1 MAYYPK
7 QRNVSGVFFHGNAG
21 VDQVLET
28 SSSLTYS
35 TGTDTLTV
43 GNLDGNATTA
53 TTALDASGLTSNVTV
68 QISDEMTG
76 SATFQDAGDTA
87 NVSVTAASTLISN
100 RTEATSG
107 NNTDYVLLLS
117 GSELRKITKGNFVS
131 DLGGGTMSSWDI
143 SAENGAAQTV
153 TNAEQ
158 VDFSGAGNITITQ
171 DESSSPYRVVIS
183 GNDQVNTYTAG
194 SGLNEDPSNTFNVQT
209 DNSTLEVSTD
219 IVRVKNAGITP
230 TQIATSV
237 AGNGLTGGAGS
248 ALAVGAGSLIDVTAT
263 TVDVDL
269 TEAAAATIADN
280 DELIFLDGGTTAS
293 KGSTRDLATL
303 MAGAGLTATNSTLSL
318 TNSGVTVQGDS
329 GSTTLDLGET
339 LDIGGGS
346 GISTTVSAG
355 SPEQVTV
362 DLTVTSVTAG
372 SYGSSTAVGTFT
384 VDANGRLT
392 AASNTNID
400 GSSISNNTITFSAN
414 AGSDQAV
421 SLGQTLEISGG
432 AATNT
437 TMSATNIAT
446 IDVKYDNQTIGLS
459 SDQLIVKDSGV
470 TEAKR
475 QRTVDSSFSNGE
487 VISSDINLV
496 NANAGSILLNLPAP
510 PVSAGRLLYIKK
522 TDSSSN
528 TVTIDQNSSETIDGG
543 TQYLLYNQYEA
554 VTLIC
559 DGTNWHVF

>member
-7 QRNVSGVFFHGNAG
+7 QRNVSGIFFHGNAG
-21 VDQVLET
+21 IDQVLET

-43 GNLDGNATTA
+43 GNLDGTATAA

-100 RTEATSG
+100 RTEVGSG
-107 NNTDYVLLLS
+107 SSSDYLLLLS

-194 SGLNEDPSNTFNVQT
+194 SGLNEDPSQTFNVQT

-230 TQIATSV
+230 TQLATSV

-280 DELIFLDGGTTAS
+280 DYLIFLDGGAAGAES
-293 KGSTRDLATL
+293 KGSTRDLTSL
-303 MAGAGLTATNSTLSL
+303 LAGAGLTATNSTLSL
-318 TNSGVTVQGDS
+318 TNSSVTVQGDS

-346 GISTTVSAG
+346 GISTTVAAG

-372 SYGSSTAVGTFT
+372 SYGSASQVGTFT

-392 AASNTNID
+392 AAGNT
-400 GSSISNNTITFSAN
+400 SISITASQVSDFTSASETAIFTDAN
-414 AGSDQAV
+414 FVDS
-421 SLGQTLEISGG
+421 S
-432 AATNT
+432 
-437 TMSATNIAT
+437 T
-446 IDVKYDNQTIGLS
+446 IDFTVSAGASVTAA
-459 SDQLIVKDSGV
+459 VPDSGI
-470 TEAKR
+470 TEVKR
-475 QRTVDSSFSNGE
+475 QRTVDTSLVDTNT
-487 VISSDINLV
+487 ISSDVNLV
-496 NANAGSILLNLPAP
+496 SAAGGNVLVNLPAP
-510 PVSAGRLLYIKK
+510 PISAGRLLYVKK

-528 TVTIDQNSSETIDGG
+528 TVTVDQNGSETIDGG
-543 TQYLLYNQYEA
+543 TSYVLYNQYEA

-559 DGTNWHVF
+559 DGSNWHVF

>member
-7 QRNVSGVFFHGNAG
+7 QRNVSGIFFHGNAG
-21 VDQVLET
+21 ADQVLET
-28 SSSLTYS
+28 SSSLIYN

-107 NNTDYVLLLS
+107 NSTDYLLLLS
-117 GSELRKITKGNFVS
+117 GTNLRKITKGNFVA

-143 SAENGAAQTV
+143 SADNGAAQTV

-194 SGLNEDPSNTFNVQT
+194 SGLNEDPSQTFNVQT

-230 TQIATSV
+230 TQLATSV
-237 AGNGLTGGAGS
+237 AGDGLTGGAGS

-269 TEAAAATIADN
+269 TEAAAATIAD
-280 DELIFLDGGTTAS
+280 DDYLIFLDGGATGVES

-318 TNSGVTVQGDS
+318 TNSSVTVQGDS

-372 SYGSSTAVGTFT
+372 SYGSASQVGTFT

-392 AASNTNID
+392 AAGNT
-400 GSSISNNTITFSAN
+400 SISITASQVSDFTSASETAIFTDAN
-414 AGSDQAV
+414 FIDS
-421 SLGQTLEISGG
+421 S
-432 AATNT
+432 
-437 TMSATNIAT
+437 T
-446 IDVKYDNQTIGLS
+446 IDFTVSAGASVTAA
-459 SDQLIVKDSGV
+459 VPDSGI
-470 TEAKR
+470 TEVKR
-475 QRTVDSSFSNGE
+475 QRTVDSSLVDTNT
-487 VISSDINLV
+487 ISSDVNLV
-496 NANAGSILLNLPAP
+496 SAAGGNVLINLPAP
-510 PVSAGRLLYIKK
+510 PISAGRLIYIKK

-528 TVTIDQNSSETIDGG
+528 TVTVDQNGSETIDGG
-543 TQYLLYNQYEA
+543 TSYVLYNQYEA

-559 DGTNWHVF
+559 DGSNWHVF